1 MLEKLRQMEENYL
14 AMQKRMVDPD
24 VISDNQQY
32 AQLMREYK
40 HMEPIME
47 KYHAYLRTQQNF
59 TEAKELL
66 DSGETDPELRE
77 MAQAELESSK
87 EELEQLKNDLKRL
100 LLPKNPDDDRN
111 VIIEI
116 RGGAGGEEASLFAA
130 SLYRMYTMYAESRGW
145 KQEVL
150 SANETELGG
159 YKEISFSILGDGAY
173 SRLKYESGVHR
184 VQRVPE
190 TESQG

>member
-130 SLYRMYTMYAESRGW
+130 SLYRVYIR
-145 KQEVL
+145 
-150 SANETELGG
+150 
-159 YKEISFSILGDGAY
+159 
-173 SRLKYESGVHR
+173 
-184 VQRVPE
+184 
-190 TESQG
+190 

>member
-59 TEAKELL
+59 TEAK
-66 DSGETDPELRE
+66 DRPGATGNGTGRTGK
-77 MAQAELESSK
+77 QQRRTGTAEK
-87 EELEQLKNDLKRL
+87 
-100 LLPKNPDDDRN
+100 
-111 VIIEI
+111 
-116 RGGAGGEEASLFAA
+116 
-130 SLYRMYTMYAESRGW
+130 
-145 KQEVL
+145 
-150 SANETELGG
+150 
-159 YKEISFSILGDGAY
+159 
-173 SRLKYESGVHR
+173 
-184 VQRVPE
+184 
-190 TESQG
+190 